1 MLRNVEEADGET
13 FFLHEQDA
21 EANRMVGFVPRS
33 REEFF
38 ASWAKTISGPT
49 GRKQAIVVNGQVVG
63 YVGTLERLGRLEV
76 GFRIG
81 REYWGKGIAT
91 RALTQFLTKEKR
103 RPLYAGAAK
112 TNRASIRVLEK
123 CGFVLEGPDQY
134 TNKAGEKI
142 AGILFRLDA
151 APNKADP
158 PNPATTCLFQ
168 IRSHWRGLGDLR
180 RWAGT
185 LDHVRCWGTLRI

>member
-1 MLRNVEEADGET
+1 MREEFLLRNVEEADGET

-38 ASWAKTISGPT
+38 ASWAKTMSGPT

-63 YVGTLERLGRLEV
+63 YVGTFERLGRLEV

-81 REYWGKGIAT
+81 REYWGKGVAT

-134 TNKAGEKI
+134 MNKANEEI
-142 AGILFRLDA
+142 AGFLFRLEA
-151 APNKADP
+151 P
-158 PNPATTCLFQ
+158 PNISVERMAGGGTGLQ
-168 IRSHWRGLGDLR
+168 VRASRARRHRSPR
-180 RWAGT
+180 R
-185 LDHVRCWGTLRI
+185 

>member
-1 MLRNVEEADGET
+1 MREEIMLRNVEEADGET

-134 TNKAGEKI
+134 TNKAGEEI
-142 AGILFRLDA
+142 AGFLFRLDA
-151 APNKADP
+151 APNRVARRVAP
-158 PNPATTCLFQ
+158 PGSHTTV
-168 IRSHWRGLGDLR
+168 H
-180 RWAGT
+180 AGPRT
-185 LDHVRCWGTLRI
+185 AVPGSP